1 MYMLENCE
9 EVWPFIKEHQ
19 DELEKQTPR
28 VDDMNGVEFQNWF
41 RAHVF
46 KLSTQEF
53 VSEELIS
60 LAVGP
65 LQQVRIYSTF
75 MVNGYRF
82 HTKDRAL
89 RRKTQNSGVLVKG
102 DVLDIDKEY
111 YGVLEDVYELNYVG
125 TGRYISSSVIGG
137 MLLILKEDIRWINM
151 DFDPGWLVVVK
162 TNPRDL
168 FDVPQ
173 EDKEDDGDGDGVAF
187 NQAYQP
193 IEVDQLNLSNHN
205 EVENEI
211 TVTLHR
217 VDVEPQTISQESE
230 KARKKA
236 RKNMHTSSEEMT
248 GLGRGRGGRG
258 GKVSMRST
266 RRGRRDNQEVSS
278 TPRSIPLQE
287 VPRVED
293 QHQISLVAQRGFQSF
308 PDIIEEEIEG
318 SQIGEGSINPSAG
331 SCTSKHIR
339 GKYKS
344 LSLDMKTRNGQKVK
358 INIPEGLQRAV
369 GLDARD
375 IASYCGFVLRQTVSF
390 RVGRWQNVFA
400 TYGQAMCL
408 KVKKFPTDQ
417 ERLDNRPVDVT
428 PEDWN
433 WLVEHYSCDTFKVA
447 SERNKRNIAKQ
458 VIRHTSGPRS
468 FAEVEELIR
477 DPATGEKAT
486 PDAVLE
492 IQYTHKTNGGRVWL
506 DPKSKEIHGRLKE
519 LVSQQKDNQHP
530 LTGDEILES
539 VLGEKSGYIRGKGYG
554 KKPITKRARQQI
566 DVEASV
572 SSAIEVI
579 RDQMQ
584 AEFDRKL
591 QGDRAEYERKIQ
603 EERVEYE
610 RKLQEERNELQLKE
624 QEKHAELE
632 RKMQAEIDQRIQA
645 QLTILMSNFQQ
656 NFVK

>member
-1 MYMLENCE
+1 MYVLENCE

-41 RAHVF
+41 HAHVF

-60 LAVGP
+60 LAV
-65 LQQVRIYSTF
+65 
-75 MVNGYRF
+75 
-82 HTKDRAL
+82 
-89 RRKTQNSGVLVKG
+89 
-102 DVLDIDKEY
+102 DKEY
-111 YGVLEDVYELNYVG
+111 YGVLEDVYELNYIGNRKVYLFKCHWWDVAHFERG
-125 TGRYISSSVIGG
+125 YKVDKYGFVSVNTKRSLNTNEPFVLASQAKQVFYFDDIS
-137 MLLILKEDIRWINM
+137 
-151 DFDPGWLVVVK
+151 DPGWLVVVK

-168 FDVPQ
+168 F
-173 EDKEDDGDGDGVAF
+173 
-187 NQAYQP
+187 
-193 IEVDQLNLSNHN
+193 
-205 EVENEI
+205 
-211 TVTLHR
+211 
-217 VDVEPQTISQESE
+217 
-230 KARKKA
+230 
-236 RKNMHTSSEEMT
+236 EEMT

-266 RRGRRDNQEVSS
+266 GRGRRDNQEVSS
-278 TPRSIPLQE
+278 TPRSIPLQ
-287 VPRVED
+287 
-293 QHQISLVAQRGFQSF
+293 
-308 PDIIEEEIEG
+308 EG

-344 LSLDMKTRNGQKVK
+344 LSFDMKTRNGQKVK

-408 KVKKFPTDQ
+408 KVKEKFEILDDRRALAMDTFVIDTLQRLFRAWKNRLHTHYKKFPTDQ

-433 WLVEHYSCDTFKVA
+433 WLVEHYSSDTFKVA
-447 SERNKRNIAKQ
+447 SERNKSNRAKQ

-468 FAEVEELIR
+468 FAEVEELTR

-486 PDAVLE
+486 PDAVWE
-492 IQYTHKTNGGRVWL
+492 IQHTHKTNGGRVWL
-506 DPKSKEIHGRLKE
+506 DPKSKEIH
-519 LVSQQKDNQHP
+519 VYNQHP

-539 VLGEKSGYIRGKGYG
+539 VLGEKSGYVRGKGYG

-572 SSAIEVI
+572 SSAIKVI

-591 QGDRAEYERKIQ
+591 QEDRAEYERKIQ
-603 EERVEYE
+603 EERVEYD

-632 RKMQAEIDQRIQA
+632 RKMQAEID
-645 QLTILMSNFQQ
+645 
-656 NFVK
+656 

>member
-1 MYMLENCE
+1 MRC
-9 EVWPFIKEHQ
+9 
-19 DELEKQTPR
+19 
-28 VDDMNGVEFQNWF
+28 
-41 RAHVF
+41 
-46 KLSTQEF
+46 
-53 VSEELIS
+53 
-60 LAVGP
+60 
-65 LQQVRIYSTF
+65 
-75 MVNGYRF
+75 
-82 HTKDRAL
+82 
-89 RRKTQNSGVLVKG
+89 
-102 DVLDIDKEY
+102 
-111 YGVLEDVYELNYVG
+111 
-125 TGRYISSSVIGG
+125 TG
-137 MLLILKEDIRWINM
+137 
-151 DFDPGWLVVVK
+151 
-162 TNPRDL
+162 
-168 FDVPQ
+168 
-173 EDKEDDGDGDGVAF
+173 
-187 NQAYQP
+187 
-193 IEVDQLNLSNHN
+193 
-205 EVENEI
+205 
-211 TVTLHR
+211 
-217 VDVEPQTISQESE
+217 
-230 KARKKA
+230 
-236 RKNMHTSSEEMT
+236 
-248 GLGRGRGGRG
+248 
-258 GKVSMRST
+258 
-266 RRGRRDNQEVSS
+266 RGRRDNQEVSS
-278 TPRSIPLQE
+278 TPRSIALQE

-293 QHQISLVAQRGFQSF
+293 QHQISPVAQRGFQSF
-308 PDIIEEEIEG
+308 PDLIEEEIEG

-408 KVKKFPTDQ
+408 KVKEKFEILDDRRALAMDTFVIDTLQRLFRAWKNRLHTHYKKFPTDQ
-417 ERLDNRPVDVT
+417 ERLDNRPIR
-428 PEDWN
+428 
-433 WLVEHYSCDTFKVA
+433 VA
-447 SERNKRNIAKQ
+447 SERNKRNRAKQ

-468 FAEVEELIR
+468 FAEVEELTR

-486 PDAVLE
+486 PDAVWE
-492 IQYTHKTNGGRVWL
+492 IQHTHKTNGGRVWL

-539 VLGEKSGYIRGKGYG
+539 VLGEKSGYVRGKGYG

-591 QGDRAEYERKIQ
+591 QEDRAEYEHKIQ

-610 RKLQEERNELQLKE
+610 RKLEEERNELQLKE